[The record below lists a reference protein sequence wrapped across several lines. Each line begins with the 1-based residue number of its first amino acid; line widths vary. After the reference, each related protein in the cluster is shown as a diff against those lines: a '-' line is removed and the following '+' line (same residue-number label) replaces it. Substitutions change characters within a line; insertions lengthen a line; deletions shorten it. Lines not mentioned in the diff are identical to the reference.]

1 MLNHQPDQLIFRA
14 IADPTRRAIIDMLA
28 QKDRSIGE
36 IAAGFEM
43 TRPAVAK
50 HLAILKDGRLIDV
63 EKRGRERIHRLRPDT
78 LKSAAS
84 WINQFDKF
92 WDDRL
97 AKLKKA
103 VEETQ

>member
-1 MLNHQPDQLIFRA
+1 MMEHHADQLIFRA
-14 IADPTRRAIIDMLA
+14 IADPTRRAIIDMLSSG
-28 QKDRSIGE
+28 DRSIGD
-36 IAAGFEM
+36 IAAGFDM

-84 WINQFDKF
+84 WINQFDRF

-97 AKLKKA
+97 AKLKEV
-103 VEETQ
+103 VEEKQ

>member
-1 MLNHQPDQLIFRA
+1 MIEHQPDQLVFRA
-14 IADPTRRAIIDMLA
+14 IADPTRRAIIDLLA
-28 QKDRSIGE
+28 EKDRSIGE

-97 AKLKKA
+97 ARLKKA
-103 VEETQ
+103 VEENQ

>member
-1 MLNHQPDQLIFRA
+1 MRHVQTDQLVFRA
-14 IADPTRRAIIDMLA
+14 IADPTRRAIIDLLA
-28 QKDRSIGE
+28 DGDRSIGD
-36 IAAGFEM
+36 IAAGFDM

-50 HLAILKDGRLIDV
+50 HLAILKDGRVIDV

-97 AKLKKA
+97 AKLKEV
-103 VEETQ
+103 VEDSQ